1 MSQSDEDY
9 GRLVAKLPQWVL
21 FFNLGAYKYLPEM
34 RMQGQIE
41 DTRELLQRLG
51 LQTAQSL
58 GGVGAGQ
65 FLEAIRRPSDEP
77 YWKLRG
83 HGGCQDIFFLTTYA
97 KIPGLIKVMSEAA
110 EAVGYPADKMGIY
123 LQPIVQGSSCHVEFN
138 LFYDPTDKTET
149 CAVRSLATS
158 AIQPLMSAG
167 AFFSRPF
174 GEAARDIMNRDAASV
189 EALEEVQGDRRPGR
203 HPQSGQTM
211 LLREGTRTMALEDYR
226 AEMESCC
233 RCSACKF
240 IPLEKVTGYEHAN
253 ACPSISRYN
262 FHSYSGGGRM
272 GFGLGLLRG
281 RVEYTP
287 KVAEVVYNC
296 NLCGACD
303 ISCKYAMEMDVLE
316 PLYAIRQECVKNG
329 QTVPVWDKLV
339 QTMQKQGPMVLG
351 AKGKRDQWYKGLDV
365 KDYTQ
370 KKVPVVYH
378 AGCLANYDEAAGK
391 RGPSRPLLAQ
401 ESGSGRGHRQ
411 GPRAVLRGPGL
422 RDGLPG

>member
-1 MSQSDEDY
+1 
-9 GRLVAKLPQWVL
+9 
-21 FFNLGAYKYLPEM
+21 
-34 RMQGQIE
+34 
-41 DTRELLQRLG
+41 
-51 LQTAQSL
+51 
-58 GGVGAGQ
+58 
-65 FLEAIRRPSDEP
+65 
-77 YWKLRG
+77 
-83 HGGCQDIFFLTTYA
+83 
-97 KIPGLIKVMSEAA
+97 
-110 EAVGYPADKMGIY
+110 
-123 LQPIVQGSSCHVEFN
+123 
-138 LFYDPTDKTET
+138 
-149 CAVRSLATS
+149 
-158 AIQPLMSAG
+158 
-167 AFFSRPF
+167 
-174 GEAARDIMNRDAASV
+174 
-189 EALEEVQGDRRPGR
+189 
-203 HPQSGQTM
+203 
-211 LLREGTRTMALEDYR
+211 MALEDYR

-272 GFGLGLLRG
+272 GSGLGLLRG

-378 AGCLANYDEAAGK
+378 AGCLANYDEAAGNAARAALSLLK
-391 RGPSRPLLAQ
+391 KAGVDVGIAKDRELCCGGRAYEMGYLDEALKQAELNVARFKESGAAELVTGCAHCYQYFKVLYDKLGLGMDVKVWHITEYLAQ
-401 ESGSGRGHRQ
+401 LLEQKKLKPKKAVDMTVTYHDPCHLGRLSEPWIHWKGVQRMRHMRVYDP
-411 GPRAVLRGPGL
+411 PRTLRRGTYGVYEPARDLLKSIPGL
-422 RDGLPG
+422 KLVEMDRIREYAWCCGAGGGVRETNPEFARWTAAERLSEAESTGAEALVTACPHCVQNLDGNGSHLKVLDVVEILDKAI